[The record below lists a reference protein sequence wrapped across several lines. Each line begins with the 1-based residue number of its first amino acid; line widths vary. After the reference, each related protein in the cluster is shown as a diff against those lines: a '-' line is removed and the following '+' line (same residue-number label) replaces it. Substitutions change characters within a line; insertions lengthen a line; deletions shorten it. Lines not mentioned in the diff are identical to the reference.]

1 MSRMRS
7 FLAVLC
13 AALLCSGCIALQIG
27 TDAEPPEFEMKSWG
41 NAFGTIGDLPE
52 YDGAILSAHLFR
64 GGKRTGEIAAIDIW
78 PVIGVDVGVLGLKA
92 RLFNLEAG
100 AGTLFY
106 QPRPETEW
114 DADADA
120 DIDAD

>member
-1 MSRMRS
+1 MIRYR
-7 FLAVLC
+7 LIAVLF
-13 AALLCSGCIALQIG
+13 ASVLLGGCVAVRIG

-41 NAFGTIGDLPE
+41 NAFATIGDLPE
-52 YDGAILSAHLFR
+52 YDGAIVAAHLFR

-78 PVIGVDVGVLGLKA
+78 PVLGVDVGVLGLRV

-106 QPRPETEW
+106 RPRPMTEFL
-114 DADADA
+114 ADADA
-120 DIDAD
+120 DIPE